1 MVFAQSTISQDWN
14 FNVNP
19 LIISFRL
26 NQFTNGF
33 TKTFIRK
40 IWAEILLWYFR
51 HDYCKWKILG
61 KVGGCQRFIVKS
73 FDPTLWITKFCCRVV
88 PDDRFG
94 VLNNPTCTNVGFS
107 LSSLSREEGIWR
119 KGTTKFSCS
128 HLAGNIEC
136 CLASCC
142 AKQPPVSIGG
152 SVPCYG
158 ARKKGGCIG
167 RYPYS
172 NQERGT
178 YISCNLRSTIY
189 VFPGYIPEGAT
200 GRHVTRWEKVFLFS
214 F

>member
-1 MVFAQSTISQDWN
+1 MHTKLTPPTMKERNIVFLQDFLSWNMKQCNKSQCSTFCLIVPSLFKEVLHIIQMQTLNITKMIHTIMVFAQSTISQDWN

-119 KGTTKFSCS
+119 KVTTKFSCS
-128 HLAGNIEC
+128 RLAVDI
-136 CLASCC
+136 
-142 AKQPPVSIGG
+142 
-152 SVPCYG
+152 
-158 ARKKGGCIG
+158 
-167 RYPYS
+167 
-172 NQERGT
+172 
-178 YISCNLRSTIY
+178 
-189 VFPGYIPEGAT
+189 
-200 GRHVTRWEKVFLFS
+200 
-214 F
+214 